1 MVKDVIVSNT
11 SAMDIIALHL
21 DRSVHPGNKDV
32 PVVQRW
38 EHLADEFEV
47 PNLTKKKC
55 GNLSTTLSPSERMF
69 QHLRMTNHSLAISD
83 LKKKLEA
90 VDRKDVV
97 EELNK
102 YSSLSSGGYLKSVIG
117 LLCLDFL

>member
-1 MVKDVIVSNT
+1 MIVSNA
-11 SAMDIIALHL
+11 SAMDIISLHM
-21 DRSVHPGNKDV
+21 DRSVYPGNKGV

-55 GNLSTTLSPSERMF
+55 GNMSATLSPSERMF
-69 QHLRMTNHSLAISD
+69 QHLRMNNPSLPIAD
-83 LKKKLEA
+83 LKKHLEN
-90 VDRKDVV
+90 VKRNDVV

-102 YSSLSSGGYLKSVIG
+102 NSSLSSGRYLK
-117 LLCLDFL
+117 F

>member
-69 QHLRMTNHSLAISD
+69 QHLRMTNQSLAISD

-102 YSSLSSGGYLKSVIG
+102 YSSLLSGGYLKFRFFNCS
-117 LLCLDFL
+117 

>member
-1 MVKDVIVSNT
+1 MVKDVIASNA

-21 DRSVHPGNKDV
+21 DRSVHSGNKDV
-32 PVVQRW
+32 SVVQRW

-47 PNLTKKKC
+47 PIVTKRKC
-55 GNLSTTLSPSERMF
+55 RNFSTTLGPSERMF

-102 YSSLSSGGYLKSVIG
+102 YSSLSSGGYLKFRFFNCS
-117 LLCLDFL
+117 